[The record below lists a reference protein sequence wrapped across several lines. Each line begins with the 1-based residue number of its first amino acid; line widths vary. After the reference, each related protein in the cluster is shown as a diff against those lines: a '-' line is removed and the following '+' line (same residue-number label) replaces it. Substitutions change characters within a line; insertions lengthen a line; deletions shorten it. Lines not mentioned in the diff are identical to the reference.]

1 MQNKYSLL
9 ILFKMQAKVLSAF
22 CRPKILDYI
31 FESFKLISDWCNI
44 RKKIH
49 TGKENVNATKFP
61 YNPKTKFSY
70 LFVDLPIKCRECG
83 INIKP
88 ILQSLEA

>member
-9 ILFKMQAKVLSAF
+9 ILKMQAKVLSVF

-61 YNPKTKFSY
+61 FNPITKFSY
-70 LFVDLPIKCRECG
+70 LFVDLPI
-83 INIKP
+83 
-88 ILQSLEA
+88 